1 MKSGPYSQ
9 AHQPLDPSLD
19 NWEMG
24 LPVTEKMEERGKER
38 EGSLMRAGAGHEGCQ
53 FPMGH

>member
-24 LPVTEKMEERGKER
+24 LPVTEKMEEIGKER